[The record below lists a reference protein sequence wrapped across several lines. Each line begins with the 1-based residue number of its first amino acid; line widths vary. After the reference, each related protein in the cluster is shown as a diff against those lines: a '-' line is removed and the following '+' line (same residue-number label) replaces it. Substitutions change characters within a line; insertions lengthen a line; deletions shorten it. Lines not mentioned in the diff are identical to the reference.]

1 MNVLAIVTII
11 FSGFLIL
18 LFAERLYSKISVDD
32 KLILKESLKGFEYI
46 WIGMTCCIL
55 ILPQLLNNSMA
66 FIVTFMLLYITIF
79 AYALYK
85 VKQNGLSLASF
96 KTLLKFVVC
105 VIIVI
110 SIQFILFLI

>member
-11 FSGFLIL
+11 FSGFLFL
-18 LFAERLYSKISVDD
+18 FFAERLYSKISVDD
-32 KLILKESLKGFEYI
+32 KLILKKSLKGFEYI
-46 WIGMTCCIL
+46 WALLMCCII
-55 ILPQLLNNSMA
+55 ILQQPINNSMA
-66 FIVTFMLLYITIF
+66 FVITFMLFFISIF

-85 VKQNGLSLASF
+85 IKQNGVSKACF